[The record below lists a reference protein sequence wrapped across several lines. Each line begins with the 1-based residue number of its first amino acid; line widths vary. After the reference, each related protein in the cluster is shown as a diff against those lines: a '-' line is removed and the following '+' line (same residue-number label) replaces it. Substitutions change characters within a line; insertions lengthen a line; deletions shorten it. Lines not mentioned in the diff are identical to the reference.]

1 MGGLVRAAAHRGE
14 RDGASTTKKYNQMTY
29 LTIIAFVGIGT
40 STEHF
45 IKVQCGSEQK

>member
-14 RDGASTTKKYNQMTY
+14 RGSASTTKKYNQMTY